1 MVAKVFKMADALIR
15 YAKKHC
21 KLTFA
26 VVAAIFSA
34 GGMFA
39 VARAD
44 MNTVKNGYEKH
55 SKRLDNVEK
64 QLESKH
70 AKLDA
75 MAEDLQLI
83 KTHLINRV
91 D

>member
-1 MVAKVFKMADALIR
+1 MADALIR

-21 KLTFA
+21 KVSLA
-26 VVAAIFSA
+26 IVAAIFSA

-44 MNTVKNGYEKH
+44 METVKAGYSKH
-55 SKRLDNVEK
+55 TERLDSVED
-64 QLESKH
+64 QLTAKH

-75 MAEDLQLI
+75 MAKDLEII
-83 KTHLINRV
+83 KTHLITTGR
-91 D
+91 

>member
-1 MVAKVFKMADALIR
+1 MADALIK

-21 KLTFA
+21 KISLA

-44 MNTVKNGYEKH
+44 MKTVKEGYSRH
-55 SKRLDNVEK
+55 ADRLNSVEK
-64 QLESKH
+64 QLSAKH
-70 AKLDA
+70 EKLDA
-75 MAEDLQLI
+75 MAKDLEII
-83 KTHLINRV
+83 KTHLINKGE
-91 D
+91 

>member
-1 MVAKVFKMADALIR
+1 MADALIR

-21 KLTFA
+21 KLTLA
-26 VVAAIFSA
+26 IVAAIFSA

-44 MNTVKNGYEKH
+44 MEAVKAGYSRHAE
-55 SKRLDNVEK
+55 RLDSVED
-64 QLESKH
+64 QLSAKH

-75 MAEDLQLI
+75 MAKDLEII
-83 KTHLINRV
+83 KTHLINKGK
-91 D
+91 